1 MRYLALLRGINV
13 DGHRPLPMADL
24 RRLCANLGYAD
35 VQTHIQSGNVLRTSA
50 VSAADV
56 GGVLGAA
63 IADRF
68 GFEVPVVVLSRAEL
82 EDLYRGNPF
91 VGEDLAP
98 AALHVTVL
106 ARPPSAERARA
117 VDWGRFGPERGAL
130 AGRWLYGTGTK

>member
-1 MRYLALLRGINV
+1 MATGTIIFFHNWN
-13 DGHRPLPMADL
+13 RP
-24 RRLCANLGYAD
+24 RRLRICYFRTGP
-35 VQTHIQSGNVLRTSA
+35 NVLRTSA